1 MLKKDGRD
9 EKLTDDEAKLLEE
22 YKAITTRFDEA
33 MDDDFNTADAITAIF
48 DMVKFANSNADEN
61 SSVAFLDALKNQ
73 IIEYMD
79 ILGIKVE
86 KEEEILD
93 ADIEKLIEERQNAR
107 KEKNFAR
114 ADEIRDL
121 LAEKGIVL
129 LDTREGVRWKRN

>member
-1 MLKKDGRD
+1 MQFATK
-9 EKLTDDEAKLLEE
+9 
-22 YKAITTRFDEA
+22 FDEA
-33 MDDDFNTADAITAIF
+33 MDDDFNTADAITAVF
-48 DMVKFANSNADEN
+48 DMVKFANSNANEE
-61 SSVAFLDALKNQ
+61 SSKEFVEKLKAQ
-73 IIEYMD
+73 IVEYMD

-107 KEKNFAR
+107 KSKDFKR

-121 LAEKGIVL
+121 LLEKGIVL